1 MTDKARFGGIM
12 SKPYKDFEPKWIT
25 QAPDKKS
32 FRAIMKWGDPA
43 IYKAPKEGLY
53 KLIKQQFDLT
63 DDDFKTMV
71 DTGEDICDVHVESAL
86 TKEQIDA
93 ISAIVGK
100 ENATTDDFER
110 VRLAYGKTMID
121 IMRLRKGIVEN
132 VPDIVVYPCT
142 SDQIEGL
149 VKYADANGIKIYVH
163 AGGSSVTR
171 GTETMVSPNI
181 MIDISKNFNK
191 VIAFNEVNS
200 TITVQPGISGP
211 DLEKILNNAPE
222 NFGTTKRYTC
232 GHFPQ
237 SFEYSCVGG
246 WVVTR
251 GSGQNSTYYGCAAD
265 LVLKQ
270 EYVTPIGR
278 IVTDNAPRKATIH
291 QKKQQAP
298 TSTKS

>member
-1 MTDKARFGGIM
+1 M

-71 DTGEDICDVHVESAL
+71 DTGEDTCDVHVESAL

-121 IMRLRKGIVEN
+121 I
-132 VPDIVVYPCT
+132 
-142 SDQIEGL
+142 
-149 VKYADANGIKIYVH
+149 
-163 AGGSSVTR
+163 
-171 GTETMVSPNI
+171 
-181 MIDISKNFNK
+181 
-191 VIAFNEVNS
+191 IA
-200 TITVQPGISGP
+200 
-211 DLEKILNNAPE
+211 LEKALS
-222 NFGTTKRYTC
+222 KTC
-232 GHFPQ
+232 
-237 SFEYSCVGG
+237 
-246 WVVTR
+246 
-251 GSGQNSTYYGCAAD
+251 
-265 LVLKQ
+265 
-270 EYVTPIGR
+270 
-278 IVTDNAPRKATIH
+278 
-291 QKKQQAP
+291 P
-298 TSTKS
+298 TSLSIPALPIKSKVLSNMPMQTASRSTSTQADRVSRAAQSLWCLPTS